1 MERKRI
7 KVVWICHLANSEVR
21 SHFIAKVPFLER
33 MVRKLFHDP
42 DSENTDFAIWNTNGI
57 KEFEQF
63 TDEVELHIVAPC
75 HYLIPESVRFE
86 IRGVHYYFFKD
97 RPQYLYL
104 EIRKRL
110 FGKYP
115 YWYKRNRRRIKEEVE
130 SIAPDI
136 VHVIGAENPYYSLA
150 ALDIPMEVPVIVQLQ
165 TLLSE
170 PGFKDRYFMRAG
182 DYEFRQRVE
191 ESVLIRCPYIG
202 SSMAS
207 FVEPVLKINPKAVI
221 LPISLALSEPI
232 SQRDNNFQYD
242 FVYFASNID
251 KAADW
256 ALEAFAIASRKH
268 PGITLDI
275 VGGGSPGCF
284 SALAARIEELG
295 LGEYVRFEGRLA
307 THDDVMRQIRLAR
320 FALLPLK
327 VDRLSGTIR
336 ESMANGIPVITTVTP
351 DTPDLNSK
359 RECVMLSEPGDHEGL
374 AENMCRLLED
384 DKLAEMLS
392 QNSLLTANERQSN
405 REIMREWLEA
415 YYRILDERR

>member
-7 KVVWICHLANSEVR
+7 KVVWICHLSNSEVR
-21 SHFIAKVPFLER
+21 NYLPVKVPFLER

-42 DSENTDFAIWNTNGI
+42 SAENTDFAVWNTNGI
-57 KEFEQF
+57 REFEQF
-63 TDEVELHIVAPC
+63 TDEVELHVVAPC
-75 HYLIPESVRFE
+75 HYLIPENVRFE
-86 IRGVHYYFFKD
+86 LRGIHYFFFKD
-97 RPQYLYL
+97 HPQYLYL

-115 YWYKRNRRRIKEEVE
+115 YWYKRNRQRIKEEVE

-136 VHVIGAENPYYSLA
+136 VHVIGAENPYYSLSV
-150 ALDIPMEVPVIVQLQ
+150 LDFSTELPVIVQLQ

-182 DYEFRQRVE
+182 DYEFRQKVE
-191 ESVLIRCPYIG
+191 ESVLSSCPYVG
-202 SSMAS
+202 STMTS
-207 FVEPVLKINPKAVI
+207 FVPIVEKINPKAVI
-221 LPISLALSEPI
+221 IPTCLALSEPVDK
-232 SQRDNNFQYD
+232 RENACLYD

-275 VGGGSPGCF
+275 VGGGAPGCI
-284 SALAARIEELG
+284 SALTARIIELG
-295 LGEYVRFEGRLA
+295 LSEYVRFEGRLA
-307 THDDVMRQIRLAR
+307 THDDVIKQIRLSR

-327 VDRLSGTIR
+327 VDKLSGTIR

-359 RECVMLSEPGDHEGL
+359 RECVLLSDPGDFEGL
-374 AENMCRLLED
+374 AGNMCRLLED
-384 DKLAEMLS
+384 DALAERLS
-392 QNSLLTANERQSN
+392 RNSLLTANERQSN
-405 REIMREWLEA
+405 RNIMREWLEA